1 MHDINPLGT
10 VMHLKELDRWAAP
23 KLRPLRSKGERSFRV
38 AALAT
43 ASVALR
49 PACNRHPVR
58 SAGGAT
64 LTTDGRVAG
73 SEVTGLCDP
82 PLLTKTPSSSRA

>member
-43 ASVALR
+43 ASVAFVLHAIAIPFAR
-49 PACNRHPVR
+49 
-58 SAGGAT
+58 
-64 LTTDGRVAG
+64 RVALR
-73 SEVTGLCDP
+73 SRRTGASP
-82 PLLTKTPSSSRA
+82 VAR

>member
-10 VMHLKELDRWAAP
+10 VMHLKELERWAAP

-43 ASVALR
+43 ASVALVLR
-49 PACNRHPVR
+49 AVAIPFAW
-58 SAGGAT
+58 
-64 LTTDGRVAG
+64 RVA
-73 SEVTGLCDP
+73 
-82 PLLTKTPSSSRA
+82 RAHDDRARRQ